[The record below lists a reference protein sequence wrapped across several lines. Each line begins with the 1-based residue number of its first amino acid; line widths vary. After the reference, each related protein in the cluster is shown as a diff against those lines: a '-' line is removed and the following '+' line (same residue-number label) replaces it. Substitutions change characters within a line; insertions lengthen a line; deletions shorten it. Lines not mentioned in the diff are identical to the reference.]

1 MSASASP
8 TSNRATDPAARD
20 ETAESPKQRTD
31 RQLTELLNELRV
43 ALPGAQV
50 LFGFLLTVPFATR
63 FGRVGHADRVV
74 LLVCLVF
81 TASGTILLM
90 GPPVYHRLRWARG
103 GKSEVIR
110 VAHRMFLAGT
120 AALALG
126 IVAALYLVADVLFGS
141 TVARIVTAFI
151 AAVVLVTWYVV
162 PLTYGLR
169 RGIRDEE

>member
-1 MSASASP
+1 MNPQGPSTLEAHSDPSAGQTTP
-8 TSNRATDPAARD
+8 
-20 ETAESPKQRTD
+20 ESPKEQTD

-74 LLVCLVF
+74 LLVCLLF
-81 TASGTILLM
+81 TATGTILLM

-110 VAHRMFLAGT
+110 VAHAMFLAGT
-120 AALALG
+120 ASLALG
-126 IVAALYLVADVLFGS
+126 MAAALFLVADVLFGS
-141 TVARIVTAFI
+141 TI
-151 AAVVLVTWYVV
+151 AAAVTGFVGAIVLTTWYVI

-169 RGIRDEE
+169 PRIRQKE